1 MSSKKWKR
9 GWGDESKKKE
19 GKGLEQ
25 GQCVYRLLKV
35 NGKKI
40 KKNHILQIAIL
51 YYFPQNICLAPT
63 RQLILS
69 KPNPV

>member
-1 MSSKKWKR
+1 VSSKKWKR

-35 NGKKI
+35 NGK
-40 KKNHILQIAIL
+40 N
-51 YYFPQNICLAPT
+51 F
-63 RQLILS
+63 
-69 KPNPV
+69 